1 MHCTAV
7 MWLAEWITEWFSRCT
22 GVINKVVSECVFT
35 IFQKFIFHSFSGSWI
50 PAATWWCHIFFF
62 PFLFFLHS
70 LYLSLILYFS
80 LCLIS
85 VFHFLVFNF
94 YSGQL
99 SYLIFPF
106 RSHLPFFTSHFLYSF
121 FLCPLYLFFVCSF
134 YFSCILS
141 LILPFSI
148 YFFLFSLPAFLTF
161 SLFLFLNVLLPFS
174 FFFYSFSLLPSILSF
189 CYSCI
194 LSHTSPSLP
203 SFFQFLIIITIFTCL
218 EVHTWQCITWVHFAV
233 GLSSQNS

>member
-1 MHCTAV
+1 MLKIKWSVSVYLLFFRNSFFIHFQEVEFQLPPGDA
-7 MWLAEWITEWFSRCT
+7 IFS
-22 GVINKVVSECVFT
+22 S
-35 IFQKFIFHSFSGSWI
+35 
-50 PAATWWCHIFFF
+50 
-62 PFLFFLHS
+62 FLFYFFSILFISLSSFISHFVLFLS
-70 LYLSLILYFS
+70 FISFLSL
-80 LCLIS
+80 
-85 VFHFLVFNF
+85 NF

-106 RSHLPFFTSHFLYSF
+106 RSHLPFFTSRSSF
-121 FLCPLYLFFVCSF
+121 PLFFFSVSSLSLFLVCSF

-203 SFFQFLIIITIFTCL
+203 SFFQFRIIITIFTCL
-218 EVHTWQCITWVHFAV
+218 EVHT
-233 GLSSQNS
+233 